1 MLTDLPCPKAN
12 FSKAELS
19 DAKLSGATL
28 TETSF
33 VEAVVRNADFTKADL
48 SGAVLQGAD
57 LTAADLSGA
66 DLTGTKFAGALNL
79 RAATFDNL
87 RGAILDGL
95 DLTGVDLSGADLTGT
110 KFAGALNLR
119 AATFDNLRGAILDG
133 VDLTGA
139 NLGGKDLSGA
149 DLTGVD
155 LSGKDLS
162 GVNLSG
168 ASVTGTN
175 FSGVLNLSTSN
186 FDCLCRAACIQGLV
200 YVDVS
205 KNLNGTDF
213 VGGSLLAGPDIR
225 SNSVITSL
233 ARLAS
238 GCMTISVRFGTGGDD
253 DQYLGVLARNLN
265 GESYSRMREQNA
277 WSVKHLSQPF
287 ADGIAVTKAQV
298 AWSLKGQDIK
308 MVVDASAGRVSFHSA
323 ASGQTVVMDGL
334 PKGELW
340 LAVGLYQNS
349 ATVLAVDVPAAP
361 PAAQ

>member
-19 DAKLSGATL
+19 GAKLCGATL

-87 RGAILDGL
+87 RGAILDG
-95 DLTGVDLSGADLTGT
+95 
-110 KFAGALNLR
+110 
-119 AATFDNLRGAILDG
+119 
-133 VDLTGA
+133 
-139 NLGGKDLSGA
+139 A

-155 LSGKDLS
+155 PT
-162 GVNLSG
+162 GV
-168 ASVTGTN
+168 
-175 FSGVLNLSTSN
+175 
-186 FDCLCRAACIQGLV
+186 
-200 YVDVS
+200 
-205 KNLNGTDF
+205 DF
-213 VGGSLLAGPDIR
+213 VGGSFLAGSDIR